1 MSGVIAAP
9 VRDWI
14 GTCVSTLTTCSI
26 PGSNQSATADLT
38 DPLPHKRDD
47 TPGRRVL
54 HAYVPTRSSVVAE
67 QPHLG
72 RTLLLHSWKIVGR
85 SSVVDVLGV
94 TLPLAGDA
102 PR

>member
-1 MSGVIAAP
+1 M
-9 VRDWI
+9 
-14 GTCVSTLTTCSI
+14 L
-26 PGSNQSATADLT
+26 

-47 TPGRRVL
+47 TPGRRVI
-54 HAYVPTRSSVVAE
+54 HAYVLTRPSVVAVL

-85 SSVVDVLGV
+85 SSVVDLLGV